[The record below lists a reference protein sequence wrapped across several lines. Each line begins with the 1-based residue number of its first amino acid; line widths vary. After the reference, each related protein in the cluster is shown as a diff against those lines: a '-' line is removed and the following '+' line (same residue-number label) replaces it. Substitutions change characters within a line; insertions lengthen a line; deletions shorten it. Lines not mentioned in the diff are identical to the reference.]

1 MGQLVK
7 ITECESS
14 TLFGMNGGQPESPD
28 ALRLVYA
35 RKKDLTNA
43 ESGQTEIWICD
54 RDLNNH
60 RNVFTVECGNHNGPS
75 ATFVDNSR
83 IVFRDIIDGFS
94 AFRILNIDTG
104 EVEFG
109 PVFCKESHCSENGFY
124 PFSVSEEFLGK
135 NPQIPEIDT
144 CGIYLLNLH
153 TYQITKAVES
163 SQILEMVKKA
173 GYTPNRYT
181 TSMSHVQLNPSATA
195 VMMRLSVE
203 ECRTFGALGAVEL
216 ETGKTHFIPDKP
228 VHQLWY
234 DDSTYMAT
242 RQYFDGKK
250 IEMETSRI
258 QRFSMD
264 GELLET
270 LGGVG
275 NHIDGSKDRK
285 WFVGDRAYPGYPADV
300 LLYRRGEITP
310 AAVLGSSNEQHT
322 IWDLKIHPNPTF
334 SRDGKRVYFNHPVSD
349 TKTEAVFADI
359 SEWVKD

>member
-109 PVFCKESHCSENGFY
+109 P
-124 PFSVSEEFLGK
+124 
-135 NPQIPEIDT
+135 
-144 CGIYLLNLH
+144 GILAR
-153 TYQITKAVES
+153 K
-163 SQILEMVKKA
+163 
-173 GYTPNRYT
+173 
-181 TSMSHVQLNPSATA
+181 ATA
-195 VMMRLSVE
+195 AKTES
-203 ECRTFGALGAVEL
+203 
-216 ETGKTHFIPDKP
+216 THFPYQRNSS
-228 VHQLWY
+228 V
-234 DDSTYMAT
+234 
-242 RQYFDGKK
+242 
-250 IEMETSRI
+250 RI
-258 QRFSMD
+258 LRFLRLILA
-264 GELLET
+264 GF
-270 LGGVG
+270 
-275 NHIDGSKDRK
+275 IC
-285 WFVGDRAYPGYPADV
+285 
-300 LLYRRGEITP
+300 
-310 AAVLGSSNEQHT
+310 
-322 IWDLKIHPNPTF
+322 
-334 SRDGKRVYFNHPVSD
+334 
-349 TKTEAVFADI
+349 
-359 SEWVKD
+359 